1 MLDFI
6 PSAGSGE
13 TPSPSVVCGCPVPS
27 WLRRRSFLSL
37 CLSPDYR
44 KEGATTSLADFSR
57 FCNDQFHL
65 RQKAK
70 RLPEFRKDPDIPM
83 STLFMFL
90 VGSLALHRKSF
101 HQMDLFGRQ
110 KEVRQW
116 LGTSRYLVASD
127 ATFWRVLPGMD
138 QPQLREELQQACVL
152 LRQKGH
158 GQIKL
163 PEGRTVRAAAV
174 DGSVLAGRYA
184 SVLEVLGAHAAV
196 ADFEPCE
203 NKGKELPASEALL
216 RRYFQRHGPG
226 AVDVVLGDGLYITQ
240 GMIRLCREELG
251 THLLVKTSEE
261 TLVIVR
267 NAEELIESRSRPIEE
282 TRGVDLLRGVAF
294 EIQAV
299 SGLRHV
305 DVPYPLK
312 VARVK
317 LDRIKGPNRNSCE
330 DFWIITTDQSL
341 TPLQM
346 RELAHL
352 RWSIENHAFR
362 ALSAAV
368 DSKHLWTR
376 GENSARRFE
385 VLMLLMFLAFT
396 LLLAYHAQLDQDVLW
411 KSFRLRKMTLAHLVE
426 CFVLSLPSSAG
437 AFAPDT

>member
-1 MLDFI
+1 
-6 PSAGSGE
+6 
-13 TPSPSVVCGCPVPS
+13 
-27 WLRRRSFLSL
+27 
-37 CLSPDYR
+37 
-44 KEGATTSLADFSR
+44 
-57 FCNDQFHL
+57 
-65 RQKAK
+65 
-70 RLPEFRKDPDIPM
+70 M

-138 QPQLREELQQACVL
+138 QPRIREELQQACVL

-158 GQIKL
+158 GKIAL
-163 PEGRTVRAAAV
+163 PEGRKVRAAAV

-203 NKGKELPASEALL
+203 NRGKELPAAEALL
-216 RRYFQRHGPG
+216 RRYFRRHGQG
-226 AVDVVLGDGLYITQ
+226 VVDVVLGDGLYITQ

-261 TLVIVR
+261 GLVIVR

-299 SGLRHV
+299 SGLRHA
-305 DVPYPLK
+305 DVPHPLK

-317 LDRIKGPNRNSCE
+317 LDRIKGTNRNSCE

-376 GENSARRFE
+376 GENSAKRFE

-396 LLLAYHAQLDQDVLW
+396 LLLAYHAQLDQDTLW

>member
-1 MLDFI
+1 M
-6 PSAGSGE
+6 
-13 TPSPSVVCGCPVPS
+13 
-27 WLRRRSFLSL
+27 
-37 CLSPDYR
+37 DYR
-44 KEGATTSLADFSR
+44 KEGATTSLADFSQ

-83 STLFMFL
+83 STLFLFL
-90 VGSLALHRKSF
+90 VGGLALHRKSF

-138 QPQLREELQQACVL
+138 QDQIREELQQACVL

-158 GQIKL
+158 GKIEL
-163 PEGRTVRAAAV
+163 PEGRMLRAAAI
-174 DGSVLAGRYA
+174 DGTVLSGRYA

-196 ADFEPCE
+196 ADLEPCE
-203 NKGKELPASEALL
+203 NKGKELPASAVLL
-216 RRYFQRHGPG
+216 RRFFQRHPG
-226 AVDVVLGDGLYITQ
+226 SIDVVLGDGLYITQ
-240 GMIRLCREELG
+240 DMIRLCREELS
-251 THLLVKTSEE
+251 THLLVKGSEE

-267 NAEELIESRSRPIEE
+267 NAEEIIESRSRPIEE

-299 SGLRHV
+299 SGLRHM
-305 DVPYPLK
+305 DVPHPLK

-317 LDRIKGPNRNSCE
+317 LDRIKGSNRNSCE

-368 DSKHLWTR
+368 DSKHVWTR
-376 GENSARRFE
+376 GPNSDRRFE

-411 KSFRLRKMTLAHLVE
+411 KLFRLRKMTLAHLVE
-426 CFVLSLPSSAG
+426 CFILSLQSAAG
-437 AFAPDT
+437 AFAPG